1 MKTTQNLILKM
12 LFSLILAAGTFA
24 LSAQEIEAAFQTA
37 EVPEI
42 PEGYQLVDSLVYRF
56 VSGADTTLIGKDI
69 FHVMP
74 LKARGDKAD
83 VEIYQSQEVAN
94 ALRGQVASNGSRM
107 INGFR
112 VRIFFD
118 NKQSARAES
127 EAVLK
132 RFEELHRD
140 IKAYRTYANPYFKV
154 TVGDFRTKSEAMEVL
169 SRIKTEF
176 PSAFVVKES
185 IEYPIVDRTNVYVVD
200 TVKVLRP
207 INIEL

>member
-1 MKTTQNLILKM
+1 
-12 LFSLILAAGTFA
+12 
-24 LSAQEIEAAFQTA
+24 
-37 EVPEI
+37 
-42 PEGYQLVDSLVYRF
+42 
-56 VSGADTTLIGKDI
+56 
-69 FHVMP
+69 MP

-94 ALRGQVASNGSRM
+94 ALRDQVASNSGRM

-200 TVKVLRP
+200 TVKVLKP

>member
-12 LFSLILAAGTFA
+12 LISVFFAAGSFA
-24 LSAQEIEAAFQTA
+24 LSAQEIEAVSQTP
-37 EVPEI
+37 EVPE
-42 PEGYQLVDSLVYRF
+42 GYELVDSLVYRF

-69 FHVMP
+69 FHAMP

-94 ALRGQVASNGSRM
+94 ALRGQVASNSSRM

-127 EAVLK
+127 EAILK
-132 RFEELHRD
+132 RFEALHRD

>member
-12 LFSLILAAGTFA
+12 LFSLILVAGSFA
-24 LSAQEIEAAFQTA
+24 LSAQEIEAVSQTP
-37 EVPEI
+37 EVPE
-42 PEGYQLVDSLVYRF
+42 GYELVDSLVYRF

-69 FHVMP
+69 FHAMP

-94 ALRGQVASNGSRM
+94 ALRGQVASNSSRM

-118 NKQSARAES
+118 NKQSARVES

-132 RFEELHRD
+132 RFEALHRD

>member
-12 LFSLILAAGTFA
+12 LFSLILAAGSFA
-24 LSAQEIEAAFQTA
+24 LSAQEIEAVSQTP
-37 EVPEI
+37 EVPE
-42 PEGYQLVDSLVYRF
+42 GYELVDSLVYRF

-69 FHVMP
+69 FHAMP

-94 ALRGQVASNGSRM
+94 ALRGQVASNSSRM

-127 EAVLK
+127 EAILK
-132 RFEELHRD
+132 RFEALHRD

-200 TVKVLRP
+200 TVKVLMP

>member
-1 MKTTQNLILKM
+1 MKTAENLINKI
-12 LFSLILAAGTFA
+12 LFVVFLLSGLQVM
-24 LSAQEIEAAFQTA
+24 SAQTPDLSSTEPQ
-37 EVPEI
+37 V
-42 PEGYQLVDSLVYRF
+42 PEGYELVDSLVYRF
-56 VSGADTTLIGKDI
+56 VSGVDTTLVGTDI
-69 FHVMP
+69 LHVMP

-83 VEIYQSQEVAN
+83 VEIFQSQEVAN
-94 ALRGQVASNGSRM
+94 ALRTQVAANSGRT

-118 NKQSARAES
+118 NKQTARAES

-132 RFEELHRD
+132 RFEALHRD

-154 TVGDFRTKSEAMEVL
+154 TVGDFRTKSEAMDVL
-169 SRIKTEF
+169 SRIKAEF
-176 PSAFVVKES
+176 PTAFVVKES

-207 INIEL
+207 VVTL